1 MVTKYITLCR
11 GGIRG
16 ISGVWCLQL
25 AYLENFREEKQS
37 VSTAHTKDRQKER
50 EAEREGEKVRQR
62 VAVLNWDKDKTNSV
76 DFSPL
81 GFLTL
86 HNVPVLPL
94 RMLPGIKQEVYHG

>member
-1 MVTKYITLCR
+1 MVW
-11 GGIRG
+11 
-16 ISGVWCLQL
+16 SLQL

-37 VSTAHTKDRQKER
+37 VSTAHTKDRQKEMERLR
-50 EAEREGEKVRQR
+50 ESETER

-76 DFSPL
+76 DSSPL

-94 RMLPGIKQEVYHG
+94 QMLPGIKQEVYHG